1 MARGK
6 SSAFSRPD
14 VATKGRFDLLNI
26 DVDQADSD
34 DELPPPASTL
44 SPPPTTPSK
53 KALARQRAKLR
64 KKNSQLDLGANG
76 ENGEGGNDS
85 DASSLNPASSAI
97 PPVPSLLNKDDV
109 VEAVNG
115 AGEGVMEKAAE
126 VAEGAFKATAP
137 APVKEQAPLAKE
149 NHQTEEIK
157 QRASAP
163 EPSHRDLPPK
173 EAPSAPHLPT
183 SAPYV
188 PAVTNAER
196 PPAPASV
203 STSDGESQRGFSD
216 DEDEDDEEEE
226 AQAAKKD
233 DNSAPST
240 ATPASPNAAT
250 PRPASPAPASSALT
264 TDNKPKEAYT
274 GADHDPNKKI
284 KAIIQRTV
292 WGVVM
297 AGGAI
302 GLVAMGHVY
311 VVALVF
317 LVQAVVFKEL
327 TGLFDAGYSGAHATE
342 EGKITRTPE
351 REAKRKGRK
360 EERERWSRR
369 MAWYFFSVTN
379 YYLYG
384 ESLIYYFKHVLTIQA
399 SFLPTAYSFAQ
410 HHRLISFGLY
420 TIGFVSFVATL
431 SRSSLR
437 RQFGLFGWIHMSL
450 LLIVVSS
457 HFIVNNILEGMIWFW
472 VPASL
477 VIIND
482 VAAYVCGML
491 FGRHQLIKLS
501 PKKTVEGFVG
511 AFFVTIVFA
520 VIWSTIFM
528 RFKFM
533 ICPAQDLTTSAFSQ
547 VTCRPNPV
555 FVFRDFPL
563 PASVTTALEPFLR
576 HRLTSIPWAPFQL
589 HSIVLAAFA
598 SLVAPFGGFF
608 ASGFKRAFGIKD
620 FGDSIPGHGGMT
632 DRMDCQFL
640 MGLFSYVYYAS
651 LIRETHI
658 TPQTVLATVVT
669 HLTTEQ
675 QLEVLGELTK
685 LLAAKG
691 VEMVKPW

>member
-1 MARGK
+1 MARSK
-6 SSAFSRPD
+6 SSAYVRPD
-14 VATKGRFDLLNI
+14 VASQGRFDALNL
-26 DVDQADSD
+26 DAGESDS
-34 DELPPPASTL
+34 EEEAPAPASSLAPPPA
-44 SPPPTTPSK
+44 TPSK

-64 KKNSQLDLGANG
+64 KKNSHLDLSSGAD
-76 ENGEGGNDS
+76 GNDS
-85 DASSLNPASSAI
+85 DISAVGAAASAI
-97 PPVPSLLNKDDV
+97 PPVPAMPGKDELLDK
-109 VEAVNG
+109 VNG
-115 AGEGVMEKAAE
+115 AGEEVMQKAAE
-126 VAEGAFKATAP
+126 VTESVFKTAKP
-137 APVKEQAPLAKE
+137 AVAHKAPIAQE
-149 NHQTEEIK
+149 DHETEEVK
-157 QRASAP
+157 QKASAP
-163 EPSHRDLPPK
+163 ELAKHELPPSK
-173 EAPSAPHLPT
+173 AATSSSLPSIAPF
-183 SAPYV
+183 V
-188 PAVTNAER
+188 PKVTAAER
-196 PPAPASV
+196 PAAPASV
-203 STSDGESQRGFSD
+203 STSDGESQHGFTD
-216 DEDEDDEEEE
+216 DEASDDEEEE
-226 AQAAKKD
+226 EKKVD
-233 DNSAPST
+233 TSAPST
-240 ATPASPNAAT
+240 ATPASPANAT
-250 PRPASPAPASSALT
+250 PRPSSPAPASAVASSNGS
-264 TDNKPKEAYT
+264 NKPKEAYT

-292 WGVVM
+292 WGVLM

-302 GLVAMGHVY
+302 GLVLMGHIY

-317 LVQAVVFKEL
+317 VVQAVVYKEL
-327 TGLFDAGYSGAHATE
+327 TGLFDAGYSGAHVSE
-342 EGKITRTPE
+342 EGKLVRTPE
-351 REAKRKGRK
+351 KEAKRKGRK

-369 MAWYFFSVTN
+369 TAWYFFAVAN

-384 ESLIYYFKHVLTIQA
+384 ESLVYYFKYVMTLQA

-431 SRSSLR
+431 NRSSLR

-511 AFFVTIVFA
+511 AFFVTIIFA
-520 VIWSTIFM
+520 VGWSTLFQ
-528 RFKFM
+528 RFNYM
-533 ICPAQDLTTSAFSQ
+533 ICPAQDLSTNAFSNIECQ
-547 VTCRPNPV
+547 PNSV
-555 FVFRDFPL
+555 FLWRSFPL
-563 PASVTTALEPFLR
+563 PASITTALEPFLLG
-576 HRLTSIPWAPFQL
+576 HRVESIPWTPFQL
-589 HSIVLAAFA
+589 HSIALATFA

-608 ASGFKRAFGIKD
+608 ASGFKRAFNIKD

-651 LIRETHI
+651 LIRETHV
-658 TPQTVLATVVT
+658 TPQTVLATIVT

-675 QLEVLGELTK
+675 QVELARELSK
-685 LLAAKG
+685 LLMHKG
-691 VEMVKPW
+691 VEAVKPW

>member
-6 SSAFSRPD
+6 ASSYARPD
-14 VATKGRFDLLNI
+14 VASRGRFDLLNL
-26 DVDQADSD
+26 DAADSESEE
-34 DELPPPASTL
+34 ELPPPAATL
-44 SPPPTTPSK
+44 SSATATPSK
-53 KALARQRAKLR
+53 KALARQRQKLR
-64 KKNSQLDLGANG
+64 KKNSHVYLGG
-76 ENGEGGNDS
+76 NGEGAEDS
-85 DASSLNPASSAI
+85 DASFGGPSSSAI
-97 PPVPSLLNKDDV
+97 PPVPSLPNKEDL
-109 VEAVNG
+109 EG
-115 AGEGVMEKAAE
+115 AFDGAAESVMNKAAE
-126 VAEGAFKATAP
+126 VTETVFQNAP
-137 APVKEQAPLAKE
+137 AAVQEKAPLGKQ
-149 NHQTEEIK
+149 NHQTEEVK
-157 QRASAP
+157 QRASAKSPQPQELEPLQVAQP
-163 EPSHRDLPPK
+163 E
-173 EAPSAPHLPT
+173 ELPT
-183 SAPYV
+183 GAPFV
-188 PAVTNAER
+188 PASTSAER

-203 STSDGESQRGFSD
+203 SSSDGESQGGYDD
-216 DEDEDDEEEE
+216 DEDDGEEVEEEVEEEE
-226 AQAAKKD
+226 QKEDRQEPALAVSP
-233 DNSAPST
+233 NSASPKS
-240 ATPASPNAAT
+240 AS
-250 PRPASPAPASSALT
+250 PRPASPTLIGE
-264 TDNKPKEAYT
+264 KPKEAYT

-284 KAIIQRTV
+284 KAIVQRTV

-327 TGLFDAGYSGAHATE
+327 TGLFDAGYSGAHVGE
-342 EGKITRTPE
+342 EGKMVRTPE
-351 REAKRKGRK
+351 KEAKRKDRK

-369 MAWYFFSVTN
+369 MAWYFFAVTN

-384 ESLIYYFKHVLTIQA
+384 ESLIYYFKHILTLQA

-431 SRSSLR
+431 SRTSLR

-457 HFIVNNILEGMIWFW
+457 HFIVNNVLEGMIWFW

-511 AFFVTIVFA
+511 AFFVTILFA
-520 VIWSTIFM
+520 VAWSTLFM
-528 RFKFM
+528 RFNYM
-533 ICPAQDLTTSAFSQ
+533 ICPAQDLSTNVFSDIRCTPNQ
-547 VTCRPNPV
+547 VFQWRE
-555 FVFRDFPL
+555 FPI
-563 PASVTTALEPFLR
+563 PASVTAALVPFLR
-576 HRLTSIPWAPFQL
+576 HRVTTIPWAPFQL
-589 HSIVLAAFA
+589 HSIVLASFA

-608 ASGFKRAFGIKD
+608 ASGFKRAFNIKD

-651 LIRETHI
+651 LVRETHV
-658 TPQTVLATVVT
+658 TPQSVLATVVT

-675 QLEVLGELTK
+675 QVELAKEIGK
-685 LLAAKG
+685 LLAQKG
-691 VEMVKPW
+691 VKAVRPW